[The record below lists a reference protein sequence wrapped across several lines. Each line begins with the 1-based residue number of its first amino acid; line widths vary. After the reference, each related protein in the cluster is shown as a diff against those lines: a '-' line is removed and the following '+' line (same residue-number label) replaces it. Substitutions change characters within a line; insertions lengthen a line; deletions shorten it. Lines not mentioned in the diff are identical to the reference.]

1 MRKRLKTK
9 KKYLKL
15 TVENTK
21 TGPKDAW
28 NHPFFIKINCVMGK
42 FFTIKNI
49 YLLITVDNTLSSHT
63 DSWNGPFFL

>member
-21 TGPKDAW
+21 TGPKDVW
-28 NHPFFIKINCVMGK
+28 NRPFFIKINNVMGK

-49 YLLITVDNTLSSHT
+49 YLLITVDNTLSSPKDT
-63 DSWNGPFFL
+63 WNSPFY

>member
-28 NHPFFIKINCVMGK
+28 NCPFFIKINNVMGK

-49 YLLITVDNTLSSHT
+49 YLLITVDNTLSNRKDT
-63 DSWNGPFFL
+63 WNSPFY